1 MVWLFVAFRESLVA
15 LNQFETRCNSIFRC
29 VNYNVYKMHVP
40 DSSVTLP
47 NFHVSHLHWLPV
59 RQRIKSKLLLITYKT
74 LRGLAPVYLSKLLT
88 LKSSSQSYRFRSSHD
103 TMLLSYPLRKT
114 KITLGDRAFDSA
126 ARKLWNNLPPSIRY
140 ASSTDLFNSP
150 VSGNLY
156 IDMFSTLPGLII
168 LLLQYDFIHVTINL
182 ILLLFCYAQLSMF
195 I

>member
-1 MVWLFVAFRESLVA
+1 MGCCTVYLILRY
-15 LNQFETRCNSIFRC
+15 

-59 RQRIKSKLLLITYKT
+59 RQRIKFKLLLITYKT

-88 LKSSSQSYRFRSSHD
+88 LKSPSQSYRLRSSHD
-103 TMLLSYPLRKT
+103 TMLLRYPLCKT
-114 KITLGDRAFDSA
+114 KITLGDRAFVSA
-126 ARKLWNNLPPSIRY
+126 APKLWNNLPPSIRY

-156 IDMFSTLPGLII
+156 IDMFSILPGLII